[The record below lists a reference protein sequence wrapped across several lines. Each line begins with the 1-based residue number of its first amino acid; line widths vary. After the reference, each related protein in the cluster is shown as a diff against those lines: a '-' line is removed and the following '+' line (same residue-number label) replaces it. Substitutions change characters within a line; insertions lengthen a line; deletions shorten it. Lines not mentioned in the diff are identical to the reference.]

1 MLIPS
6 GSSPMTDE
14 TELDEMDDT
23 DGSSGTVTNP
33 FAAGLIDEELFDTL
47 DALQT
52 VVAEQEAAM
61 QGVATLVSDE
71 SLSELHEAAQ
81 VLDEYDEAIWTTQ
94 QLARLFNDEI
104 STELE
109 QLAMTVEE
117 LGELEAA
124 LQQNPVTI
132 PALDLQVI
140 DPELLDLM
148 VTDFSQGPVAEPLVE
163 ESFGVDPA
171 EDEAVSMTPEEWFE
185 LGVDADMILTCD
197 DCGSAVLR
205 ENSHR
210 YQSQEDGQL
219 VCPNCGTTGRAFQ

>member
-1 MLIPS
+1 
-6 GSSPMTDE
+6 MTDE
-14 TELDEMDDT
+14 TESEETEDT
-23 DGSSGTVTNP
+23 GGSGGTVTNP
-33 FAAGLIDEELFDTL
+33 FAAGLIDEELFQSL

-61 QGVATLVSDE
+61 QGVAALVSDE
-71 SLSELHEAAQ
+71 SLSEIHEAAQ

-94 QLARLFNDEI
+94 QLARLFNEEI

-109 QLAMTVEE
+109 QLAATVQE

-132 PALDLQVI
+132 PAIDLQVI

-163 ESFGVDPA
+163 ESLAVDPA
-171 EDEAVSMTPEEWFE
+171 EDETVSMTPEEWFE
-185 LGVDADMILTCD
+185 LGIEADMILTCD
-197 DCGSAVLR
+197 NCRSAVLQ

-210 YQSQEDGQL
+210 YQPQEDGQL
-219 VCPNCGTTGRAFQ
+219 VCPQCGTTGRAFQ